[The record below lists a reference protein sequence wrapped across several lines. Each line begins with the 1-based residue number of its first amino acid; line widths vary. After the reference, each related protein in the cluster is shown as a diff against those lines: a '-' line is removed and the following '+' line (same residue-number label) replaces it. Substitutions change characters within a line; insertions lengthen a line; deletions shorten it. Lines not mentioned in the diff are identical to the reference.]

1 MARDTARAISLL
13 AALELMPL
21 EEISE
26 YAEEWRLDIRE
37 AIKELRGPIGLPAD
51 DPLRY
56 QDGVLVSKE
65 RLDRR
70 LDIIIDSWPTLETEE
85 GEKALWLDRKSLE
98 RSGNG

>member
-1 MARDTARAISLL
+1 MAHMKAVRLL

-26 YAEEWRLDIRE
+26 YAEEWRMDIRE
-37 AIKELRGPIGLPAD
+37 AIRELEAKGLPAD

>member
-1 MARDTARAISLL
+1 MAHMKAISLL

-26 YAEEWRLDIRE
+26 YAEEWRQDIRE
-37 AIKELRGPIGLPAD
+37 AIEELRGPIGLPAD

-56 QDGVLVSKE
+56 QDGVLVSQE
-65 RLDRR
+65 RLQRR
-70 LDIIIDSWPTLETEE
+70 LDIIIDSWPTLELEE
-85 GEKALWLDRKSLE
+85 GEEALWLDRKSLE